1 MAESGGIISLIAR
14 AVVLLHSDKLYGPRL
29 SSRWLPAAAW
39 AELLVKSGHID
50 PTIVSIVDARKFNTA
65 MSKSILFGESMTRFD
80 GTNQSGMFRVC
91 YQKQFFY
98 YFTEKKR
105 QVYYPFPLD
114 KAWKERAE
122 QAAVNALSIPLTRGR
137 PPAAESTQT
146 TSDNQEVPE
155 NNDLQPTIGDISEPP
170 NKLQRTDS
178 SVGGGISSTSCSYWP
193 SSPEAY
199 YLFKPRAGTG
209 ETPQEAVERRIQL
222 LQSVHKHE
230 DSWRN
235 VIVGRDADHFCT
247 KAEIVE
253 IRQRATFLCCAYQ
266 LALEHMNR
274 WTWQDCCREACKRLN
289 SLGMSQATF
298 YKTVSEW
305 NGVFR
310 SLESFPHPNLY
321 VQCGKRPLPRLLE
334 MYPDAR
340 DQIVSFGVKNLA
352 TLTIEGIHNFIVS
365 VVIPRLATVWKE
377 DQQKVL
383 ATADNSTSTAAA
395 AILSQEDKHDN
406 KNKELLTASFLKAH
420 GLESMSFTTAW
431 RWMQLL
437 NFKYDA
443 RKKSFYVDGHERDDV
458 VQNRKEFCKQYLTE
472 LEPYCR
478 RWVQVSKEDAMTMNG
493 LDLRLGH
500 SYFDI
505 VNDTEMFEFHI
516 DYWKYC
522 TKKNGPTNPP
532 FTTTLHPTT
541 SIRVSLRAT
550 PLMIIGQD
558 ESVFAQY
565 LLGNRTWIGPSGQR
579 PLLPK
584 SEGDGYMLS
593 AFVSREF
600 GFGRVLTK
608 EELDQVNAARRAVG
622 RNTYVDKH
630 AAKEVLGTIN
640 KSDLK
645 ESPLVKYLY
654 IGASNEG
661 YWNSF
666 HMSVQFED
674 VVDCL
679 QVLYPEFQF
688 VFLFDHS
695 QGHARK
701 RDGALTALSMSK
713 GYGGAQAKM
722 RDTIILQDEG
732 YLGPHS
738 PILKAGD
745 TQSLVYL
752 ESDSG
757 PWYLSPEQRQSQR
770 HDRPTGRSKR
780 VERSKKILVECL
792 RAAGVTLQQQR
803 GYTRKELQ
811 EFAKNNGIDLH
822 EQKEVVTF
830 GWERQP
836 KGLLQVLWERGLID
850 CEAIDKYTVDGR
862 KDIIS
867 GKVDLQYSLRGIMSN
882 CRDFK
887 EEETALQHLGR
898 QLGVTVML
906 TPKFHAELAG
916 EGVEYSWAHAK
927 AFYRRLPVSRKRG
940 RDNFKQLVK
949 ESTCPA
955 NVLTKIRIEKFASRA
970 RAYICTYHH
979 IEEEKNKRSNP
990 VADIVEEHAT
1000 RTAVLPGGGDD
1011 AVPNPMHQQLHFTK
1025 IERISKA
1032 FKGHR
1037 CALDFDSGFVNS
1049 EFREVIEINDEM

>member
-1 MAESGGIISLIAR
+1 MSQFTMAHSGGIIAILSR
-14 AVVLLHSDKLYGPRL
+14 AVLLLHSDSLYGPRL
-29 SSRWLPAAAW
+29 SNRWLPAATW

-50 PTIVSIVDARKFNTA
+50 PTSVTVDARKFNTA
-65 MSKSILFGESMTRFD
+65 MSKSILFGESMTHFD

-105 QVYYPFPLD
+105 QVNYPFPLD

-122 QAAVNALSIPLTRGR
+122 QAAVNALSIPWTRGR
-137 PPAAESTQT
+137 PPASSES
-146 TSDNQEVPE
+146 QEVVE
-155 NNDLQPTIGDISEPP
+155 NGKLLQTIGNSSEPP
-170 NKLQRTDS
+170 PNKVPRTDATS
-178 SVGGGISSTSCSYWP
+178 SAGGGISSCSCSYWP

-199 YLFKPRAGTG
+199 YLFKPRADSG

-235 VIVGRDADHFCT
+235 VIVGRDADNFCT

-253 IRQRATFLCCAYQ
+253 VRQRATFLCCAYQ

-274 WTWQDCCREACKRLN
+274 WTWQDCCRETCKRLN

-334 MYPDAR
+334 MYPDAK

-352 TLTIEGIHNFIVS
+352 TLTIEGIHDFIVS
-365 VVIPRLATVWKE
+365 VVIPRLARVWKE
-377 DQQKVL
+377 DQKVL
-383 ATADNSTSTAAA
+383 ATTSDRASTAAA
-395 AILSQEDKHDN
+395 AAILLYPEEEHDKD
-406 KNKELLTASFLKAH
+406 ELLTASFLKAH

-431 RWMQLL
+431 RWMRLL

-458 VQNRKEFCKQYLTE
+458 VENRKEFCKRYLTE

-478 RWVQVSKEDAMTMNG
+478 RWVQVSKEDAMTTSG
-493 LDLRLGH
+493 LNLQLGH

-516 DYWKYC
+516 DYWDQCCC
-522 TKKNGPTNPP
+522 TKNNGPRPA
-532 FTTTLHPTT
+532 FVAALHPTT
-541 SIRVSLRAT
+541 SIRVSLTAT

-608 EELDQVNAARRAVG
+608 EELDQVNAARQAVG
-622 RNTYVDKH
+622 RNTYIDEQ

-679 QVLYPEFQF
+679 QVLYPEFEF

-701 RDGALTALSMSK
+701 RNGALTALNMSR

-722 RDTIILQDEG
+722 RDTVILQEEG

-752 ESDSG
+752 EGDSG
-757 PWYLSPEQRQSQR
+757 PWYLSPEQQQLQR

-780 VERSKKILVECL
+780 VERSKKVLAECL

-822 EQKEVVTF
+822 EHKEVITF

-836 KGLLQVLWERGLID
+836 KGLLQVLRERGLID
-850 CEAIDKYTVDGR
+850 CESIDKYTVDGR
-862 KDIIS
+862 KDVIS

-882 CRDFK
+882 CQDFK

-898 QLGVTVML
+898 QLGVTVLL

-949 ESTCPA
+949 ESTCPE
-955 NVLTKIRIEKFASRA
+955 NVLTKVRIEKFASRA

-979 IEEEKNKRSNP
+979 IEEEKNKKQRLSA
-990 VADIVEEHAT
+990 VAAEIVEEPAT
-1000 RTAVLPGGGDD
+1000 VLPDGD
-1011 AVPNPMHQQLHFTK
+1011 AVPNPKHQELLYTE
-1025 IERISKA
+1025 IERLMKA

-1037 CALDFDSGFVNS
+1037 CALDFDRGFVHS
-1049 EFREVIEINDEM
+1049 ELKEVIEINEEA